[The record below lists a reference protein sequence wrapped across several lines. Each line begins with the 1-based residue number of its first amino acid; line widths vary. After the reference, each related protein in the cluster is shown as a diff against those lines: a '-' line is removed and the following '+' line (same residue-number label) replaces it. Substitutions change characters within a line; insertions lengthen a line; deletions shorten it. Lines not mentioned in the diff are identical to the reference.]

1 VLKYLSKVL
10 YILGEGKKSLIFL
23 LLLFT
28 VSSVLETLGV
38 GLIGPF
44 LSLSSNP
51 ESIQTNSSVYFVY
64 QKLGMQSSGKFI
76 FLLGLIIVAIFC
88 IKSLLYFLAKTSIV
102 RFSFDQ
108 KKLLISKLLHT
119 YLTVPYTFHLSRN
132 TASLIKNI
140 VLETE
145 SFTHYCM
152 LPLLN
157 SAANLTVTFVL
168 LLLLAKTN
176 LILLGMMLG
185 ILLPIFILF
194 QRLGKKFRKWGETLS
209 ATYQEMVRIINH
221 SLGGVKET
229 RVIGCEAY
237 FEEQMA
243 YQAQIH
249 SRAATLYFG
258 SELLPRVLIETS
270 LIVFIV
276 LFISISQ
283 LLSTD
288 NSKNLTSVLGVF
300 AVGSIRLIPSASQFV
315 QAIAQMRTH
324 SHSLDMLY
332 LDLKE
337 IDKEENKKIKSLSF
351 NSLSSANKSI
361 DFTDRVDLKNI
372 TYSYP
377 GISEPSLNNISLSI
391 RKGESIALIGKSGA
405 GKTTLVDVILGLLEP
420 NSGDI
425 KVDGTSVYQ
434 NLRGWQNLIGY
445 IPQSI
450 SLMDDT
456 IERNIAFGVPDN
468 LIDQE
473 KLQNAIKAAQLE
485 ELLTQLSD
493 GIQTSVGERGVRLS
507 GGQRQRIGIARALY
521 FEREILVLDEATSA
535 LDNETEALVTEAIC
549 SLSGTK
555 TMIIIAH
562 RLSTVEHCDRV
573 YMLERGNIIKS
584 GSYKEVVISR

>member
-132 TASLIKNI
+132 TATLIKNI

-337 IDKEENKKIKSLSF
+337 IDKEENKKVKSLSF